1 MNLEL
6 SQLYELLARTEK
18 KILVGHLPEA
28 ARLHMACKHDMIHL
42 SGVTLKHIFERHP
55 DVDMFQMLILPF
67 ALRSGLWIADRGTTC
82 CVSYLNAVTGRY
94 YKVSLK
100 SAMHGTEAYVTTFH
114 KTNLRQTQS
123 MRNRGP
129 ILRKHL

>member
-6 SQLYELLARTEK
+6 SQLYELLANPDK
-18 KILVGHLPEA
+18 KILIGHLPDA
-28 ARLHMACKHDMIHL
+28 ARTHMACKHDMIHL
-42 SGVTLKHIFERHP
+42 SGATLKHIFERHP

-67 ALRSGLWIADRGTTC
+67 ALRSGLWIADRGTTS
-82 CVSYLNAVTGRY
+82 CVSYLHEVTGRY

-100 SAMHGTEAYVTTFH
+100 SAMQGTEVYVTTFH

-123 MRNRGP
+123 IRNRGP
-129 ILRKHL
+129 ILRNHL